1 MSNFIKKIFEKIKD
15 FIMRKKNNENLL
27 LEAANI
33 NSDEKKED
41 KNENNLIGK
50 IKAENKKNQ
59 TVKDIIEIIEEKP
72 ELLENLSVEK
82 LTVIDNYYKEE
93 INKAKVINM
102 ELKSKLNRSEE
113 LIEKND
119 LKIKDLK
126 TKKVS

>member
-1 MSNFIKKIFEKIKD
+1 MSNFIKRIFEKIKD

-93 INKAKVINM
+93 INKAKVVNM

-119 LKIKDLK
+119 LKIRDLK

>member
-27 LEAANI
+27 LKAANN
-33 NSDEKKED
+33 NSDKKKED
-41 KNENNLIGK
+41 KNENNFIGK

-72 ELLENLSVEK
+72 ELLENLSVER

-93 INKAKVINM
+93 INKAKVVNM

-119 LKIKDLK
+119 LKIRDLK